1 MPKRTKTK
9 AKASALGAA
18 AADADATVIDG
29 EPITAEDVEGFRS
42 LSSIRQEE

>member
-1 MPKRTKTK
+1 MSKRTKTK

-18 AADADATVIDG
+18 AADADATVT

-42 LSSIRQEE
+42 LSSMRQEE